1 MNDFNDYVNAA
12 GEAILKDEIDAV
24 VQKKLNRSKK
34 LKTIYG
40 IIPTTFW
47 TEPKYIE
54 VQSCSVL
61 AKLTYLYLI
70 SCPRRNTIG
79 IFRQPIASM
88 AIDLSIGVAEIEIA
102 LQELSKRG
110 LVQFDAATHYLWVV
124 DLFQNDV
131 MILRNGGLKPNDRM
145 CEGAVNIFQ
154 SLPDISL
161 KKLFREKYAT
171 LLKLENFE

>member
-1 MNDFNDYVNAA
+1 MNDFNDFVNAE
-12 GEAILKDEIDAV
+12 GEAILKEGIDVV
-24 VQKKLNRSKK
+24 VQKKQTRPKK
-34 LKTIYG
+34 LKTKYG
-40 IIPTTFW
+40 IIPITFW

-70 SCPRRNTIG
+70 SCPRRNNIG
-79 IFRQPIASM
+79 FFRQPSASIEVDLN
-88 AIDLSIGVAEIEIA
+88 IDIVEIEIA
-102 LQELSKRG
+102 LEELGKRG

-131 MILRNGGLKPNDRM
+131 MILRNGELKLNDNM
-145 CEGAVNIFQ
+145 FIGAVDIFQ

-161 KKLFREKYAT
+161 KELFRQKYTHLLQLEK
-171 LLKLENFE
+171 FQ

>member
-1 MNDFNDYVNAA
+1 MGDFNDLANAR
-12 GEAILKDEIDAV
+12 GTGILKEEIEAV
-24 VQKKLNRSKK
+24 VQKKHNLPKK
-34 LKTIYG
+34 QKIFYG
-40 IIPTTFW
+40 MIPTTFW
-47 TEPKYIE
+47 TDPKYIE
-54 VQSCSVL
+54 VQSCSML

-88 AIDLSIGVAEIEIA
+88 AIDLSIEVAEVEIA
-102 LQELSKRG
+102 LEELVQRG

-124 DLFQNDV
+124 DMFQNDV

-161 KKLFREKYAT
+161 KELFREKYAT
-171 LLKLENFE
+171 LLKLENSE